1 MREDLSECSTILA
14 VKDWAGKVKKEKHAQ
29 SSPGFAICLVKLVRD
44 LYSDLYGP
52 QKVADEGNSPA
63 ISGKSR
69 LVKYYS
75 IWPDMSLLGV
85 LNTTIRRVL

>member
-1 MREDLSECSTILA
+1 MDYFFWIY
-14 VKDWAGKVKKEKHAQ
+14 
-29 SSPGFAICLVKLVRD
+29 LVKLVRD

-52 QKVADEGNSPA
+52 QKVADERNSPA

-75 IWPDMSLLGV
+75 IWPDTWKTNLKKCHHFLVGDTSSFMVHFPASYDGFTYPHLDQ
-85 LNTTIRRVL
+85 IHFP

>member
-1 MREDLSECSTILA
+1 MFHYPGSEGLG
-14 VKDWAGKVKKEKHAQ
+14 WEGQKEKLSQ

-63 ISGKSR
+63 ISVKSR

-75 IWPDMSLLGV
+75 IWPD
-85 LNTTIRRVL
+85 TWKTI